1 VDDVG
6 WMKKK
11 QKNVV
16 ACICSNWQRP
26 PAALAKESYRMRLLQ
41 IF

>member
-1 VDDVG
+1 MSDYFEPKIFYAEYVVDDVG

-16 ACICSNWQRP
+16 ACICSN
-26 PAALAKESYRMRLLQ
+26 
-41 IF
+41 